1 MYFSTLNLLFR
12 FIQHA
17 RQVFT
22 LILVTYY
29 SNIPKDVLDKLPNLD
44 PVERSKKEIVASDIA
59 VKSICEAANDALSDF
74 FMAAFT
80 SDPSWPIRLSKFF
93 LY

>member
-1 MYFSTLNLLFR
+1 M
-12 FIQHA
+12 
-17 RQVFT
+17 FT

-44 PVERSKKEIVASDIA
+44 PVERSKKEIAASDIA
-59 VKSICEAANDALSDF
+59 VKSICEAANDALGGV

-80 SDPSWPIRLSKFF
+80 SDPSWDLGLSKY
-93 LY
+93 LKIKQNQNMPII